1 MTASALGLHQKLEKQ
16 YGKDFVN
23 TDKYWNTIDSTMRKR
38 FPEHDWGDV
47 DDETDEVES
56 KPAQRTE
63 RSATVVAP
71 VSRSTSA
78 KKVRLSQTQLNV
90 IKKMGITPE
99 QYAKEMMKLEKQ
111 NG

>member
-1 MTASALGLHQKLEKQ
+1 
-16 YGKDFVN
+16 
-23 TDKYWNTIDSTMRKR
+23 
-38 FPEHDWGDV
+38 
-47 DDETDEVES
+47 
-56 KPAQRTE
+56 
-63 RSATVVAP
+63 VAP